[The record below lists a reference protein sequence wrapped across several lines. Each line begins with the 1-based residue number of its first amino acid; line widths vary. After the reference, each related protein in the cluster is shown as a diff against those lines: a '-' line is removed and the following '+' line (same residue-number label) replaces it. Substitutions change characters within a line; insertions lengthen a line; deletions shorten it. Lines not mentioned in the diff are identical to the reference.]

1 MRIALINLLMVI
13 VCLSAAASNEVRVEP
28 QTILKQTRNLHPE
41 VLQITLEAYEQRWPA
56 ATYAAPS

>member
-13 VCLSAAASNEVRVEP
+13 VCLSAAASNEVRFEP
-28 QTILKQTRNLHPE
+28 QTILKQIHSLRPE

-56 ATYAAPS
+56 AT